1 MRFSREQR
9 IRKLYVFRSLAAHQ
23 AIANA
28 PDSGG
33 HGWLWPGGIAVQV
46 GHGGVCGRP
55 GAAPPGGADRLLDTA
70 RAALVLWTTNFSLD
84 SAGLSGPCFLWSPDG
99 DRPGAG
105 MTPQLPGA
113 AELGDD
119 AAALAG
125 DIGATFDH
133 VAVAGRRIRDMLP
146 LWRDTLGGRFVV
158 GADNP
163 EIGWG
168 GGRVALWGG
177 WWAGGLGRR
186 GGGAFL

>member
-70 RAALVLWTTNFSLD
+70 RAALGLLTTKLFLD
-84 SAGLSGPCFLWSPDG
+84 PAAIYPPCFMWCPDG
-99 DRPGAG
+99 DRA
-105 MTPQLPGA
+105 
-113 AELGDD
+113 
-119 AAALAG
+119 
-125 DIGATFDH
+125 
-133 VAVAGRRIRDMLP
+133 
-146 LWRDTLGGRFVV
+146 
-158 GADNP
+158 
-163 EIGWG
+163 
-168 GGRVALWGG
+168 
-177 WWAGGLGRR
+177 
-186 GGGAFL
+186 